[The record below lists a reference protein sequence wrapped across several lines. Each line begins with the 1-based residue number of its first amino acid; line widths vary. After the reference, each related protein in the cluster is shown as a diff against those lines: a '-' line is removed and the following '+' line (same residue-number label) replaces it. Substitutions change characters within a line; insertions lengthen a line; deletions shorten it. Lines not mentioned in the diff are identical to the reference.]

1 MVCGLQLVRCAL
13 ITGNTRGVQNK
24 VLRKSFAIRERKN
37 DQIPVTG
44 TKKAFAPATKQSIQ
58 LSSITGSAS
67 K

>member
-44 TKKAFAPATKQSIQ
+44 TKGMYSRD
-58 LSSITGSAS
+58 
-67 K
+67 